1 MRAFGFERGHMKRLA
16 LFVACVGAWV
26 GAESD
31 ESKSLRALIPA
42 VGARSDNPAARRPQL
57 LPRSAGGVW
66 EERCRGAAAVGAVA
80 GAGVASEL
88 AQYANTALLI
98 AYLRRRTGL
107 DLPGLVSAAVERAAA
122 LGVRAYLLYGLAVI
136 SFQVVPFQLSAFVA
150 VLFAG
155 VLFGVWKGTLV
166 VTLACATSAL
176 VSRSI
181 AQAVRRR
188 WPSVQLGLFGKRME
202 ALEARL
208 GKAHVGTATLA
219 VALLR
224 MSPLFPFVPTNY
236 LLGLTSID
244 GRAIFAGTF
253 LGCLLPQAALVSA
266 GVVGASALGGS
277 IRVPPKLAALGAVA
291 TVGSLWLLSRLSGQV
306 LDIEAPP

>member
-1 MRAFGFERGHMKRLA
+1 MT
-16 LFVACVGAWV
+16 
-26 GAESD
+26 
-31 ESKSLRALIPA
+31 
-42 VGARSDNPAARRPQL
+42 
-57 LPRSAGGVW
+57 
-66 EERCRGAAAVGAVA
+66 
-80 GAGVASEL
+80 
-88 AQYANTALLI
+88 QYANTALLI

-107 DLPGLVSAAVERAAA
+107 DVPGLVDAAVARAKA
-122 LGVRAYLLYGLAVI
+122 LGFGAYVWYGLAVV
-136 SFQVVPFQLSAFVA
+136 SFQVLPFQLSAFIA

-176 VSRSI
+176 VSRSL
-181 AQAVRRR
+181 AQAAQRR
-188 WPSVQLGLFGKRME
+188 WPSINLGMFGKRMA

-208 GKAHVGTATLA
+208 GKAHVGTATAA

-224 MSPLFPFVPTNY
+224 LSPVFPFVPTNY

-244 GRAIFAGTF
+244 PRAVFAGTF

-277 IRVPPKLAALGAVA
+277 IYMCRP
-291 TVGSLWLLSRLSGQV
+291 SSRRWARSRR
-306 LDIEAPP
+306 